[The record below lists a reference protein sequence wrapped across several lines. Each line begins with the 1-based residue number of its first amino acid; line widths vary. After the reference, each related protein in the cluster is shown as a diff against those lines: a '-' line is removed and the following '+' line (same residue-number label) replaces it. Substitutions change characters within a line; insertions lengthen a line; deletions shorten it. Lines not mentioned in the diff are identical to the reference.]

1 MAQQYI
7 LDRYRVIEK
16 AGAGGYGSVY
26 HAFDTHLKRD
36 VAIKCIELSEAD
48 VARARILATEERMLS
63 ELGEPSPFEY
73 DEDDPLAGA
82 FEEDDFPEDPD
93 FLDARD
99 GLPAQRIGVIGAAAG
114 KAPEQSPKA
123 SSEKSKVV
131 DDPFE
136 HIPGLKEARMVAQL
150 SDACIVTVHECLV
163 EGTTAYIIMEYVEG
177 KTLAQ
182 IMRESDEPLSLDAVA
197 AVFSS
202 VAQALSTAHE
212 CGILHLDIKPDNV
225 LINAKGQVKVTDFGL
240 ATLADANGR
249 ATTGGGTIG
258 YMPLEQMRLQ
268 PLDARTDQWALGAL
282 TYEMLTDENPFR
294 TQSLEEAQSLIED
307 SELVLPSLCWDELS
321 ADADDIVFTA
331 MDLEPDSRFN
341 SISAFTKA
349 LMPLLGDPKAGSKE
363 LALLVKGIPV
373 AAPPAP
379 EEPAIQEPAIP
390 FIDRIGPR
398 GLGILVRVI
407 AALGAA
413 ATCAIGLLNIHLVEG
428 SAYGL
433 ATDMM
438 PAFGAVLALCIVLA
452 LIRPHVGALASLAV
466 LGVAIMANGAFI
478 LGAIFFV
485 ICGAWWYLIGRE
497 NEFSA
502 TAPLL
507 LPLFGSIGMGA
518 FAPITAGA
526 MLSVGQATATA
537 AFCAFLAIVF
547 ACFGS
552 GDVMS
557 WNVFIGLTWS
567 DAAIQATAIDVIS
580 EPRTWCILLS
590 WIAAAA
596 AFSFLC
602 LRGTRLVDILGGVLA
617 AAILL
622 FGVLSGFG
630 LDIFGSTW
638 QPGLTDFAGAIVPGI
653 LGIILAAANIT
664 DRVRWNKEE
673 WERYLEGPQTI
684 EE

>member
-48 VARARILATEERMLS
+48 VARARILATEERMRD
-63 ELGEPSPFEY
+63 ELGEPAPFVH

-114 KAPEQSPKA
+114 QTIPQDPKPSA
-123 SSEKSKVV
+123 KEAGNIE
-131 DDPFE
+131 DPFE

-150 SDACIVTVHECLV
+150 SDACIVTVHECVV

-282 TYEMLTDENPFR
+282 TYEMLTEENPFR
-294 TQSLEEAQSLIED
+294 TQSLNEAQSLIED
-307 SELVLPSLCWDELS
+307 SELVLPSLCWDDLP
-321 ADADDIVFTA
+321 AAADDIVFTA
-331 MDLEPDSRFN
+331 MDLEPESRFN
-341 SISAFTKA
+341 SVAAFTKA
-349 LMPLLGDPKAGSKE
+349 LMPHLGDPKAGSKE
-363 LALLVKGIPV
+363 LAQLVKGIPV
-373 AAPPAP
+373 AAPSAP
-379 EEPAIQEPAIP
+379 EEPVVQEPAIP

-398 GLGILVRVI
+398 GLNILTHVL

-413 ATCAIGLLNIHLVEG
+413 ATCSIGLLNIHLVEG
-428 SAYGL
+428 SAFGL

-438 PAFGAVLALCIVLA
+438 PAFGAIVAICAVLA
-452 LIRPHVGALASLAV
+452 LIKPHIGALVSFVA
-466 LGVAIMANGAFI
+466 LGVALMANEAYI
-478 LGAIFFV
+478 LGVLFFL
-485 ICGAWWYLIGRE
+485 ICAAWWYLIGRE
-497 NEFSA
+497 DDFSA
-502 TAPLL
+502 MTPLL
-507 LPLFGSIGMGA
+507 FPLFGSFGMGA
-518 FAPITAGA
+518 VAPVAAGA
-526 MLSVGQATATA
+526 MLSVGRATATA

-547 ACFGS
+547 ASFGS
-552 GDVMS
+552 GDVMN
-557 WNVFIGLTWS
+557 WNALVGLTWS
-567 DAAIQATAIDVIS
+567 DASIQATALDVVT

-590 WIAAAA
+590 WIVAAA

-602 LRGTRLVDILGGVLA
+602 LRGTRLVDIIGGVLA
-617 AAILL
+617 AGILL

-638 QPGLTDFAGAIVPGI
+638 RPGLTDFAGAIVPGI
-653 LGIILAAANIT
+653 LGILLATANIT
-664 DRVRWNKEE
+664 DRVRWDKDD
-673 WERYLEGPQTI
+673 WTRYLEGPQTI
-684 EE
+684 DE